1 MLDHQGQ
8 ISILAT
14 EARGPA
20 YVSTIIS
27 YDATDIMDND
37 NLATALSDQIQISIA
52 LIGTVRK
59 LSVQPMSWLKD
70 GE

>member
-1 MLDHQGQ
+1 MKYLERETHMLDHQGQ

-14 EARGPA
+14 EGRGPA

-52 LIGTVRK
+52 LIDNTER
-59 LSVQPMSWLKD
+59 D
-70 GE
+70 